1 MKTLSKVEIIDYLKK
16 NKEFFYKRFGVIK
29 IGVFGS
35 FARDEQ
41 TISSDIDMVVDIEKD
56 RKNIHN
62 FMQLKRLL
70 ENELNCKIDLGFEHV
85 LKPIVKEKIKEQII
99 YV

>member
-1 MKTLSKVEIIDYLKK
+1 MKALSTVEIIDYLKK
-16 NKEFFYKRFGVIK
+16 NKELFYKRFGVTH

-35 FARDEQ
+35 FARGEQ
-41 TISSDIDMVVDIEKD
+41 TPSSDIDMVVDMEKD

-70 ENELNCKIDLGFEHV
+70 ESELKCKIDLGFEHV
-85 LKPIVKEKIKEQII
+85 LKPIIKEKIKDQII

>member
-1 MKTLSKVEIIDYLKK
+1 MGI
-16 NKEFFYKRFGVIK
+16 
-29 IGVFGS
+29 FGS

-41 TISSDIDMVVDIEKD
+41 TITSDLDIVIDMENN

-62 FMQLKRLL
+62 FMQLKRYL
-70 ENELNCKIDLGFEHV
+70 ESELNYKIDLGFEHV
-85 LKPIVKEKIKEQII
+85 LKPVIKEKIKDQII